1 MLYITVM
8 LYGKNGI
15 LGEFKD
21 YETKALSIFKQYGGE
36 IIAAYRPIP
45 GGPDTPDEIQILK
58 IAGRAELDAFMNDP
72 ARLAMA
78 GERSH
83 VIRRT
88 DTFLS
93 DEMVEY

>member
-15 LGEFKD
+15 QGEFKD
-21 YETKALSIFKQYGGE
+21 YESKALNIFKQHGGE
-36 IIAAYRPIP
+36 IIAAYRPIS

-78 GERSH
+78 GERNH

-88 DTFLS
+88 DTYLS